1 MLFWSQV
8 QVHWHD
14 VQVDILYSYYVGII
28 ITIIGVLTTQTRD
41 LMIFTLSKTG
51 GFHFTENNDVLFG

>member
-28 ITIIGVLTTQTRD
+28 ITIIGVSTTQTRD
-41 LMIFTLSKTG
+41 PMIFTLSKTG
-51 GFHFTENNDVLFG
+51 GFDFTENNNVVFG